1 MAKIALLPEQ
11 LINQIAAGEVVE
23 RPASVVKE
31 LLENSI
37 DAGAKRIVVTVR
49 QGGVGLIRV
58 SDDGAGMSP
67 EDALLSLERHATS
80 KIRLLEDL
88 QAIKSMGF
96 RGEALAS
103 IASVSLLT
111 MRTRR
116 AEDPQG
122 WELYLEGGK
131 LLRQAPVGCAPGTEI
146 EVAAL
151 FYNTL
156 PRLKFLKSEQTEYQ
170 NVLDTVI
177 NAAMAFPQIAFKLVQ
192 ESPRGD
198 NSASLIET
206 IDDNM
211 GVVVSP
217 TQAAPMDSRVALDL
231 PATGELSLR
240 LRGLL
245 GKTVSD
251 DLLEIYYGGV
261 NLAIRGYIGKPQLSR
276 SNRSLQY
283 FFVNGRPINSHVL
296 SYAVKQAYH
305 SLLPK
310 ERYPVFAIF
319 FELDPSMVD
328 VNCHPRKTEVKFRD
342 EREVYRVLLQSCRR
356 ALEKAVLTPTID
368 AGNLNYYQDKLP
380 QGLGGRVAA
389 AEFQALARPEAVR
402 VGLDGEQ
409 STMAVAEPPH
419 FNDGPGAAAGL
430 QESHLGP
437 LSTHTSTNADG
448 SDNMQL
454 ETVNA
459 GREELQPLG
468 QLDNSFILC
477 QRGHD
482 LVIIDQHAAHERI
495 RYNRLISDAQCE
507 EKAIQPLLMP
517 ISVDV
522 SPADRAVLDANKTV
536 LEEVGLGLEHFGG
549 NTFAINE
556 VPSYLVKT
564 DLEKVL
570 LGLIDDLKTLRE
582 HDGQRDGLSS
592 HKGDLASRREKA
604 LTYLACRSAVKFGDA
619 LGQGEITALI
629 DQLNRIPSGQMTCPH
644 GRPIMLVLEKSELY
658 SRFGRKYSGFF
669 EQENFRDVNC

>member
-1 MAKIALLPEQ
+1 MAKIALLSEQ

-37 DAGAKRIVVTVR
+37 DAGARRIVVTVR

-67 EDALLSLERHATS
+67 EDALLSLQRHATS
-80 KIRLLEDL
+80 KIRSLEDL
-88 QAIKSMGF
+88 QAVRSMGF

-111 MRTRR
+111 LRTRR
-116 AEDPQG
+116 AEDAQG
-122 WELYLEGGK
+122 MELYLEGGK
-131 LLRQAPVGCAPGTEI
+131 LIRETPVGCAPGTEI
-146 EVAAL
+146 EVGAL

-192 ESPRGD
+192 ESVP
-198 NSASLIET
+198 
-206 IDDNM
+206 
-211 GVVVSP
+211 SP
-217 TQAAPMDSRVALDL
+217 DQLPAFPDTGAIPGNDTVPQVRVALDL
-231 PATGELSLR
+231 PPTTDLLLR

-245 GKTVSD
+245 GKPISD

-296 SYAVKQAYH
+296 SYAIKQAYH
-305 SLLPK
+305 SLIPK
-310 ERYPVFAIF
+310 ERHPVFAVF

-342 EREVYRVLLQSCRR
+342 EREVYRVLLQSCGK
-356 ALEKAVLTPTID
+356 ALEKAVLTPKVTMD
-368 AGNLNYYQDKLP
+368 NLNYYQEKLP
-380 QGLGGRVAA
+380 QGLGGRAA
-389 AEFQALARPEAVR
+389 QAEFQALAGRETVV
-402 VGLDGEQ
+402 VGLNAP
-409 STMAVAEPPH
+409 TV
-419 FNDGPGAAAGL
+419 
-430 QESHLGP
+430 
-437 LSTHTSTNADG
+437 STNSSPEPLLPAADTE
-448 SDNMQL
+448 STRPLPASAQQL
-454 ETVNA
+454 SAESPAENQQ
-459 GREELQPLG
+459 EELIPLG
-468 QLDNSFILC
+468 QLDLSFILC

-495 RYNRLISDAQCE
+495 RYNKLISEAQSE
-507 EKAIQPLLMP
+507 EKAIQPMLMP
-517 ISVDV
+517 ISLEIP
-522 SPADRAVLDANKTV
+522 PADLAVLEANKAV
-536 LEEVGLGLEHFGG
+536 LEEVGIGLEHFGG

-582 HDGQRDGLSS
+582 HDGQRDGLTT
-592 HKGDLASRREKA
+592 HKGDLASRRERA
-604 LTYLACRSAVKFGDA
+604 LTYLACRSAVKFGDQ
-619 LGQGEITALI
+619 LGEAEIKALI
-629 DQLNRIPSGQMTCPH
+629 DQLNLIPPGQMTCPH
-644 GRPIMLVLEKSELY
+644 GRPIMIVLEKGELY

-669 EQENFRDVNC
+669 ERENYRDVNC